1 MGNGELVL
9 AFDVNPLHWLGS
21 AVVTAAA
28 DGWKAAMVGL
38 WSAGLWLLQLAFEI
52 IDAFTSPDLS
62 ANGPMGAVLP
72 TTLWVGAT
80 VVVATMVVQ
89 LAVALTRRRGEPLG
103 RVIIGVGQFG
113 VVWVAYL
120 GVGAGLVAAAAGL
133 ETGVLQA
140 MLHVGSMSAADL
152 THSWPRQVED
162 TTVAT
167 VLGVLSLLL
176 VIPAAFFYILIM
188 FAREAALIILVATAP
203 ISAAGLV
210 NDTTKVWFW
219 KSLRWFI
226 AALLI
231 APTAALVLGVGVRL
245 SAGVVAG
252 TGDRTAAA
260 AGMAV
265 VGTIMVAVGACCPLV
280 LFRLLAFVE
289 PGTASGAALRQSWS
303 DAGGLPGMLSGRTGG
318 QTGGGGSAAAHS
330 GSDGRS
336 GGESSAESQTS
347 SRLAGMLGPVGGAIG
362 TAASMAHRAVDLGSD
377 ILGQAGVGSPGYSMT
392 PTDERSTRSPG
403 RRGVDTTAST
413 SPNGGTGSG
422 GNPGST
428 PPPTPP
434 PAGSGGPPVAGP
446 PLPGPPAAPG
456 PGPQG
461 PAGPQVP
468 GGPAGGAGGGG
479 PAAGGAEPAAAA
491 GVL

>member
-1 MGNGELVL
+1 
-9 AFDVNPLHWLGS
+9 
-21 AVVTAAA
+21 
-28 DGWKAAMVGL
+28 
-38 WSAGLWLLQLAFEI
+38 
-52 IDAFTSPDLS
+52 
-62 ANGPMGAVLP
+62 
-72 TTLWVGAT
+72 
-80 VVVATMVVQ
+80 
-89 LAVALTRRRGEPLG
+89 
-103 RVIIGVGQFG
+103 

-318 QTGGGGSAAAHS
+318 QTGGGGSVAAHS

-377 ILGQAGVGSPGYSMT
+377 VLGQAGVGSPGYSMT
-392 PTDERSTRSPG
+392 PTDERSSRPAG
-403 RRGVDTTAST
+403 RVDTVAST
-413 SPNGGTGSG
+413 SPDGGSGSG

-456 PGPQG
+456 PGPQA

-468 GGPAGGAGGGG
+468 GGQGRGAGGGG

-491 GVL
+491 GAL

>member
-1 MGNGELVL
+1 VGNGGLVL

-392 PTDERSTRSPG
+392 PTDERSSRPTG
-403 RRGVDTTAST
+403 RRGVDTTASPST
-413 SPNGGTGSG
+413 GGTRSG

-434 PAGSGGPPVAGP
+434 PAGSGGPPVASP
-446 PLPGPPAAPG
+446 PLPGTSG

-468 GGPAGGAGGGG
+468 GGPAGGG

-491 GVL
+491 SVL